1 MWQVKQDKHSEGL
14 GCLLALRLLN
24 PRGLLQDLC
33 YSAARWPQLL
43 LIRIEKQLSDTTIP
57 KLAKTSEFLKRGVKP
72 KPVQNHSWKPGL
84 NSPITRRKRWKTN
97 ILEFQKLSQKKNIDQ
112 TYALDMNVR
121 TIKKWTSNRGIIVH
135 IKRGD
140 WSKCRLNI
148 DQTYALEIVQKIK
161 KWTSNR
167 GITVH
172 IKRGG
177 LK

>member
-1 MWQVKQDKHSEGL
+1 MTRAMSGVRSGNSHKRNSIFGFPRTNENRCKSRHFTNKMVY
-14 GCLLALRLLN
+14 CTPLLTFKTRCSLNKALS
-24 PRGLLQDLC
+24 RGLVRKWLSFGQT
-33 YSAARWPQLL
+33 AAV
-43 LIRIEKQLSDTTIP
+43 LIRYYKKKKVKNKHPRI
-57 KLAKTSEFLKRGVKP
+57 LKAKP
-72 KPVQNHSWKPGL
+72 K
-84 NSPITRRKRWKTN
+84 T
-97 ILEFQKLSQKKNIDQ
+97 NIDQ

-121 TIKKWTSNRGIIVH
+121 TIKKWTSNRGIVVH

-148 DQTYALEIVQKIK
+148 DQTYALEMNFRKIK